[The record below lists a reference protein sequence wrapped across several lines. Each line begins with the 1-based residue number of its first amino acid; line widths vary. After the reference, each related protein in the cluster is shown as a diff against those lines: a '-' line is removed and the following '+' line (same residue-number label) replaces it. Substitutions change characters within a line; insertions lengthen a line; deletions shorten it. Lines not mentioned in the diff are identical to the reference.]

1 MMDFA
6 QKLMERTGKGY
17 LSYSA
22 LKYAA
27 DGGRQQDM
35 KLFELYIK
43 GLLKKESD
51 ALYFGSLYDTL
62 LLEPETL
69 MDKFYVL
76 YDEKKKKELDDK
88 YSPKYK
94 SPRASKLWK
103 EEYDEWYLSEVA
115 HADGK
120 DIVIEEW
127 MNQAESM
134 IVRLDESE
142 VLDMDTGKTRSV
154 RSYLAGS
161 TQYEINDW
169 IEDVPVRGFLDVRGD
184 GFITDSKT
192 TRNLYG
198 FRYDVGSY
206 DYDIQAYIY
215 TRVED
220 CDNFYWVAQ
229 TKSVPYTCAVYKA
242 SRVTLAKGE
251 YKFWSA
257 VNNIRQW
264 LNTPEKDTNTFAIYS
279 EI

>member
-1 MMDFA
+1 MDFA
-6 QKLMERTGKGY
+6 NKLMERTGKGY

-27 DGGRQQDM
+27 DGSRQQDM
-35 KLFELYIK
+35 KLFELYMK

-51 ALYFGSLYDTL
+51 ALSFGSLYDTL
-62 LLEPETL
+62 LLEPHTL
-69 MDKFYVL
+69 SDKYFVL
-76 YDEKKKKELDDK
+76 YDEPKKKELDEK
-88 YSPKYK
+88 YSNQYK
-94 SPRASKLWK
+94 MPRSSKSWK
-103 EEYDEWYLSEVA
+103 EEYKEWYDNEMEHVK
-115 HADGK
+115 GRE
-120 DIVIEEW
+120 IVDEEM
-127 MNQAESM
+127 MNKAESM

-142 VLDMDTGKTRSV
+142 VLDMSTGKVTPV
-154 RSYLAGS
+154 RSYLTGK

-169 IEDVPVRGFLDVRGD
+169 IEHVPVRGFLDVRGD

-215 TRVED
+215 TNVEQ
-220 CDNFYWVAQ
+220 CDDFYWVAQ

-242 SRVTLAKGE
+242 SNITLSRGE
-251 YKFWSA
+251 DKFWSA
-257 VNNIRQW
+257 IHNIEKW
-264 LNTPEKDTNTFAIYS
+264 LDSPEKDTSTFAIYS